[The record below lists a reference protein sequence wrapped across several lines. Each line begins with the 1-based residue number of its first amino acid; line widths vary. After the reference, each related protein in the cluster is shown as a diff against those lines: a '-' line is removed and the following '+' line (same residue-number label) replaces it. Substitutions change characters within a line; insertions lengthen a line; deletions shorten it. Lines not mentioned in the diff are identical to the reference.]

1 VILLGTVD
9 GLPFRSETTLLAES
23 KLIEWNGRT
32 VETLV
37 SQYAAFSDGRIEE
50 VALDW
55 YAQADDGS
63 VWYLGED
70 VSNYKAGVV
79 ADTEGTWQAGREGP
93 AAMIMPGNP
102 QVDDVYRPENAPGVV
117 FEQVTVKSIDR
128 TVHGPLGP
136 VDGAIVTLE
145 LHMDGT
151 TEGKIFA
158 PGYGEFLTGAGGELE
173 AAALAVPL
181 NALGGPVPE
190 DLASLSSAVREI
202 LEASQINDWSTAS
215 GSLDTALAAWDSYR
229 TGNLPRLLEAQMS
242 SALVK
247 LVAAVDTQQPAETGQ
262 AAIAVAWAALDFELR
277 HRPVSEIDL
286 ALFDLWAARVGLDAE
301 AGDPANVVG
310 DVAALEWIR
319 DRFVHTLAS
328 ADAASVNALLADLR
342 TAADSKELTAA
353 AEAAAQ
359 LRDQISG
366 LMG

>member
-1 VILLGTVD
+1 
-9 GLPFRSETTLLAES
+9 
-23 KLIEWNGRT
+23 
-32 VETLV
+32 
-37 SQYAAFSDGRIEE
+37 
-50 VALDW
+50 
-55 YAQADDGS
+55 
-63 VWYLGED
+63 
-70 VSNYKAGVV
+70 
-79 ADTEGTWQAGREGP
+79 
-93 AAMIMPGNP
+93 
-102 QVDDVYRPENAPGVV
+102 
-117 FEQVTVKSIDR
+117 
-128 TVHGPLGP
+128 
-136 VDGAIVTLE
+136 
-145 LHMDGT
+145 
-151 TEGKIFA
+151 
-158 PGYGEFLTGAGGELE
+158 
-173 AAALAVPL
+173 
-181 NALGGPVPE
+181 
-190 DLASLSSAVREI
+190 
-202 LEASQINDWSTAS
+202 
-215 GSLDTALAAWDSYR
+215 LAAWDSYR